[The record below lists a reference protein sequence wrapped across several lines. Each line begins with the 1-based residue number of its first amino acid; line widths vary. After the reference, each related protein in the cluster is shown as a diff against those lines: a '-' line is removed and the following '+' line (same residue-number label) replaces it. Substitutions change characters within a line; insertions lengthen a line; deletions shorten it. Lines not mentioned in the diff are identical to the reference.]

1 MAIME
6 VIKYEGGNDVLVW
19 KHPKEDFNTSAQLI
33 VHETQE
39 AIVFRDGTASG
50 IYKAGKHTIETENIP
65 GVRKLVSLVTGG
77 ISPNHYEIY
86 FINKAYSM
94 NVYWGTTTP
103 ITVQDPVWQV
113 PFRMRSHGQFA
124 VRAEDSRQLIMKLV
138 GTTSSFT
145 QSTLTEHFKGLLMSR
160 IKDYISNMMV
170 QQGLSFLE
178 INSYLSTIAD
188 GIKAQIAPVFAGY
201 GLSIEEFF
209 IESINIE
216 EDAVY
221 QKIRDS
227 LTDRTIRKIEGYDYD
242 KERTYDILQ
251 AQAEN
256 QGAGGQM
263 AGMAVGAASGVVAG
277 QMIGGM
283 MQNTMQST
291 LNRTGGM
298 GLAQQTK
305 DGDFGVLKPKT
316 ITPKLFCKS
325 CGAELPDGVLF
336 CHKCGAAVQPTEK
349 SCPHCGKSLPGD
361 SAFCCYCG
369 QQL

>member
-39 AIVFRDGTASG
+39 AIVFRDGTASS
-50 IYKAGKHTIETENIP
+50 IYRAGKHTIETENIP

-77 ISPNHYEIY
+77 VSPNHYEIY

-94 NVYWGTTTP
+94 NVFWGTTTP
-103 ITVQDPVWQV
+103 ITIQDPVWQV

-124 VRAEDSRQLIMKLV
+124 VRVEDSRKLIMKLV

-145 QSTLTEHFKGLLMSR
+145 QSTITEHFKGLLMSR

-178 INSYLSTIAD
+178 INSYLTVISD
-188 GIKAQIAPVFAGY
+188 GIKAQIAPIFSAY
-201 GLSIEEFF
+201 GLIVEEFF
-209 IESINIE
+209 LESINIE

-221 QKIRDS
+221 QKLRES
-227 LTDRTIRKIEGYDYD
+227 MGQCAIRKMEGYDYD
-242 KERTYDILQ
+242 KERTYNILQ

-256 QGAGGQM
+256 PGSNGQM

-283 MQNTMQST
+283 MQNSMQPV
-291 LNRTGGM
+291 LNRNIGM
-298 GLAQQTK
+298 GTPPSTQNSE
-305 DGDFGVLKPKT
+305 FGVLKPR
-316 ITPKLFCKS
+316 PVLQVSYCRS
-325 CGAELPDGVLF
+325 CGTELGEGVAF
-336 CHKCGAAVQPTEK
+336 CYKCGTPVQPAGDI
-349 SCPHCGKSLPGD
+349 CPYCKKTLPAN
-361 SAFCCYCG
+361 SSFCSYCG
-369 QQL
+369 QKL